1 MGRRRVRPPTTTR
14 RRTLAEFA
22 RAVRG
27 APPTTESE
35 LIITAAART
44 RAARRRPRV
53 RVVVVPSG
61 VSPDDVELTS
71 YAADGEGGLVF
82 AFVIVVAVRGD
93 DTTAAVAGA
102 IQDCLAR
109 AADDGSLEDA
119 VHSEAED
126 AGVDA
131 LEVNERRNFE
141 GRAATEL
148 QGCRSERGPGSRP
161 FECRAF
167 GWRRMSHAL
176 ARVEREGGL

>member
-1 MGRRRVRPPTTTR
+1 MRV
-14 RRTLAEFA
+14 
-22 RAVRG
+22 
-27 APPTTESE
+27 
-35 LIITAAART
+35 
-44 RAARRRPRV
+44 
-53 RVVVVPSG
+53 VVVVPSG

-93 DTTAAVAGA
+93 ETTAAVAGA
-102 IQDCLAR
+102 IQFCLSR

-131 LEVNERRNFE
+131 LEVSERRNFE
-141 GRAATEL
+141 GRAATGL
-148 QGCRSERGPGSRP
+148 QGCRSERGPGSRL

-176 ARVEREGGL
+176 ARVEREGGLWALNHRVAE